1 MTTRFTERRRRFRA
15 LLTGGKPIHPAS
27 VYDPMSA
34 RIAEDLGF
42 EAGMLAGSTASLAVL
57 GAPDNITLTLSEFA
71 GLAQRICRAG
81 ELPLMVD
88 ADHGYGNA
96 LSVMRTVEELE
107 TAGIAG
113 LSIED
118 TLLPE
123 PFGAGG
129 KARLCALEE
138 GVGKMKAAI
147 AARRDPLLVIAGR
160 TSATAISGVEDAKV
174 RVAAY
179 SKAGVDAI
187 FLAGVKSRAEVEAI
201 RPVTDLPI
209 ILGGVPG
216 PLTDPAFLKANG
228 VGICLQ
234 GHQPIQAAV
243 QAAYATLKALREGAD
258 PERLA
263 GLASGET
270 MRRVGSGSIPN
281 VLHKFT
287 TPRAQHLRQP
297 PL

>member
-1 MTTRFTERRRRFRA
+1 MSSRFTARRERFRA
-15 LLTGGKPIHPAS
+15 ILVGNRCIHPAS

-34 RIAEDLGF
+34 RVAADLGF

-81 ELPLMVD
+81 ELPLMCD

-123 PFGAGG
+123 PFASGA
-129 KARLCALEE
+129 KARLISIEE
-138 GVGKMKAAI
+138 GVGKMKAAV

-160 TSATAISGVEDAKV
+160 TSATAITSLEDAKV

-179 SKAGVDAI
+179 ARTGVDAI
-187 FLAGVKSRAEVEAI
+187 FLAGTKSRAEVEGVRA
-201 RPVTDLPI
+201 VTDLPI
-209 ILGGVPG
+209 ILGGVPAAMM
-216 PLTDPAFLKANG
+216 DHAFFNANG
-228 VGICLQ
+228 VKICLQ

-243 QAAYATLKALREGAD
+243 QAVYATLKALREGAD
-258 PERLA
+258 PATLA
-263 GLASGET
+263 GMPSAET
-270 MRRVGSGSIPN
+270 MKRV
-281 VLHKFT
+281 T
-287 TPRAQHLRQP
+287 RADDYARWTREFLA
-297 PL
+297 

>member
-1 MTTRFTERRRRFRA
+1 MTSRFTTRRQRFRA
-15 LLTGGKPIHPAS
+15 LLTGPQCIHPAS
-27 VYDPMSA
+27 VFDPMSA
-34 RIAEDLGF
+34 RVAEDLGF
-42 EAGMLAGSTASLAVL
+42 EAGMLAGSTASMAVL

-81 ELPLMVD
+81 ELPLMCD

-118 TLLPE
+118 TALPDV
-123 PFGAGG
+123 FGSGS
-129 KARLCALEE
+129 KANLIAIEE
-138 GVGKMKAAI
+138 GVGKMKAAV

-160 TSATAISGVEDAKV
+160 TSATSITSLDDAKA

-179 SKAGVDAI
+179 AKTGVDAI

-201 RPVTDLPI
+201 RAVMELPI

-216 PLTDPAFLKANG
+216 ALMEQGFLRANG
-228 VGICLQ
+228 VRICLQ

-243 QAAYATLKALREGAD
+243 QAVYAAMKALREGAD

-263 GLASGET
+263 GMPSAET
-270 MRRVGSGSIPN
+270 MKRV
-281 VLHKFT
+281 T
-287 TPRAQHLRQP
+287 RAADYAAWTKSFLA
-297 PL
+297 